1 MDLSVVIVNYNVRQF
16 LENALGSIQRAM
28 EGLQGEIFVVD
39 NASDDGSVEM
49 VRNAFPDVCL
59 IENRDNVGFARANNL
74 ALTRAR
80 GRFLLLINP
89 DTVVQEDTFRV
100 MIRFFDEHP
109 DAGLAGCK
117 ILNPNGSIQLPCRR
131 SFPTPWVAFTKVFG
145 LAGLF
150 PGSRLFGSYNLT
162 YLSPDETYPVDAV
175 SGSFMMLRRDVY
187 ETIGGLDEG
196 FFMYGEDLDWC
207 YRVQQSGKKVYYVH
221 STKIIHFK
229 GESTRRSEIDELK
242 VFYGA
247 MQVFV
252 EKHFGKSSIVKLL
265 LNAGI
270 VFRQSVAWV
279 GGILPPLLHAATD
292 FVLVDC
298 ALLLSAYLYF
308 DDFLLFPR
316 NASSVVWFIPSLIV
330 VMAVSALG
338 GYGKQRYKVRRA
350 SAAVIVGYVGISAA
364 VYFAKSLAY
373 SRAVVLIS
381 GLLSFLLVPGW
392 RLIVRMGWR
401 HSANKEGRKSLF
413 GSRTLIVGTGASA
426 QEVLRKL
433 RARVDDGY
441 DVRGFIALHN
451 KEVGEKLAGLEV
463 LGSIESAGKVIDEQ
477 RASEVIFSTD
487 GLSYTDIL
495 SIMARSRNRNVNFR
509 LVPNSLEAILGKTRI
524 DQLDTLPL
532 IDIDY
537 NIHQT
542 SNLAL
547 KRAFDLLL
555 GGILT
560 VLLYVPVW
568 LLSAGS
574 RRRPEG
580 GFAAIV
586 LRLPSVLT
594 GERSLV
600 GLPDEA
606 GFPLARRLAD
616 RYPGNRLGPYGL
628 MGLIQINMRDDMEYE
643 EMERYGLYYAKN
655 QSLVLDTEIIL
666 KSLFLMLKNNR
677 RHTRWQ
683 K

>member
-1 MDLSVVIVNYNVRQF
+1 
-16 LENALGSIQRAM
+16 
-28 EGLQGEIFVVD
+28 
-39 NASDDGSVEM
+39 VEM
-49 VRNAFPDVCL
+49 TRASFPDVCL
-59 IENRDNVGFARANNL
+59 IENKENLGFARANNL
-74 ALTRAR
+74 ALARAR

-100 MIRFFDEHP
+100 MLKFFDEHP

-131 SFPTPWVAFTKVFG
+131 SFPRPWVAFTKVFG
-145 LAGLF
+145 LAALF
-150 PGSRLFGSYNLT
+150 PGSRLFGRYNLT

-175 SGSFMMLRRDVY
+175 SGSFMMLSRETY
-187 ETIGGLDEG
+187 EKIGGLDEE

-242 VFYGA
+242 IFYGA

-252 EKHFGKSSIVKLL
+252 EKHFGRSGVVKLL
-265 LNAGI
+265 LNVGI
-270 VFRQSVAWV
+270 LFRQSVAWL
-279 GGILPPLLHAATD
+279 GRMLPPLLHAAAD

-308 DDFLLFPR
+308 GDLLLFPR
-316 NASSVVWFIPSLIV
+316 NASGVVWFFPSLIV
-330 VMAVSALG
+330 VLSISALG
-338 GYGKQRYKVRRA
+338 GYGKQRYSVRRA
-350 SAAVIVGYVGISAA
+350 GAAVIAGYIGISAA

-392 RLIVRMGWR
+392 RLVVRMGWR
-401 HSANKEGRKSLF
+401 HSAHKAGHKSLF
-413 GSRTLIVGTGASA
+413 GSRTLIVGTGSSA

-441 DVRGFIALHN
+441 DVRGFIALHSR
-451 KEVGEKLAGLEV
+451 EVGEKLAGLEV

-477 RASEVIFSTD
+477 HASEVIFSTD

-495 SIMARSRNRNVNFR
+495 SIMARSRNRSVNFR

-532 IDIDY
+532 IDIEY

-547 KRAFDLLL
+547 KRAFDLVL

-560 VLLYVPVW
+560 LVLYLPVW
-568 LLSAGS
+568 LFLSLR
-574 RRRPEG
+574 RRRPAA
-580 GFAAIV
+580 GFAPAILQLPRV
-586 LRLPSVLT
+586 LS

-600 GLPDEA
+600 GLPDDA
-606 GFPLARRLAD
+606 GSPLARRLAE
-616 RYPGNRLGPYGL
+616 RYPGNHLGPYGL
-628 MGLIQINMRDDMEYE
+628 TGLIQINMRDDLEYE

-655 QSLVLDTEIIL
+655 QSLVLDMEIIL
-666 KSLFLMLKNNR
+666 KSLFIGVKNNR
-677 RHTRWQ
+677 RLPLWQ

>member
-49 VRNAFPDVCL
+49 VRDAFPDVCL
-59 IENRDNVGFARANNL
+59 IENKENIGFARANNL

-145 LAGLF
+145 LAALF
-150 PGSRLFGSYNLT
+150 PGSRLFGRYNLT

-175 SGSFMMLRRDVY
+175 SGSFMMLRREVY

-252 EKHFGKSSIVKLL
+252 EKHFGKSSVVKLL

-270 VFRQSVAWV
+270 LFRQSVAWV
-279 GGILPPLLHAATD
+279 GRMLPPLLHAATD

-330 VMAVSALG
+330 VMSCLCFRRIRQAAIFG
-338 GYGKQRYKVRRA
+338 PAGKCCGDRRLCGNFRRGLLRKIAGLQPGSRADLRRA
-350 SAAVIVGYVGISAA
+350 QFSACSR
-364 VYFAKSLAY
+364 LALD
-373 SRAVVLIS
+373 RADGLAPQREQGGAQEPVRQQNADCGNRVVRA
-381 GLLSFLLVPGW
+381 G
-392 RLIVRMGWR
+392 
-401 HSANKEGRKSLF
+401 
-413 GSRTLIVGTGASA
+413 GAS
-426 QEVLRKL
+426 
-433 RARVDDGY
+433 
-441 DVRGFIALHN
+441 
-451 KEVGEKLAGLEV
+451 
-463 LGSIESAGKVIDEQ
+463 
-477 RASEVIFSTD
+477 
-487 GLSYTDIL
+487 
-495 SIMARSRNRNVNFR
+495 
-509 LVPNSLEAILGKTRI
+509 
-524 DQLDTLPL
+524 
-532 IDIDY
+532 
-537 NIHQT
+537 
-542 SNLAL
+542 
-547 KRAFDLLL
+547 
-555 GGILT
+555 
-560 VLLYVPVW
+560 
-568 LLSAGS
+568 
-574 RRRPEG
+574 
-580 GFAAIV
+580 
-586 LRLPSVLT
+586 
-594 GERSLV
+594 
-600 GLPDEA
+600 
-606 GFPLARRLAD
+606 
-616 RYPGNRLGPYGL
+616 
-628 MGLIQINMRDDMEYE
+628 
-643 EMERYGLYYAKN
+643 
-655 QSLVLDTEIIL
+655 
-666 KSLFLMLKNNR
+666 
-677 RHTRWQ
+677 
-683 K
+683 

>member
-1 MDLSVVIVNYNVRQF
+1 MDLSVIIVNYNVRQF
-16 LENALGSIQRAM
+16 LENALASIARAM
-28 EGLQGEIFVVD
+28 EGLEGEIFVVD

-49 VRNAFPDVCL
+49 VRSSFPEVCL
-59 IENRDNVGFARANNL
+59 IENRDNVGFARANNMAL
-74 ALTRAR
+74 AQAR

-100 MIRFFDEHP
+100 MLKFFEEHP

-117 ILNPNGSIQLPCRR
+117 ILNPDGSIQLPCRR

-145 LAGLF
+145 LAALF
-150 PGSRLFGSYNLT
+150 PRSRIFGRYNLT

-175 SGSFMMLRRDVY
+175 SGSFMMLRREAFDKV
-187 ETIGGLDEG
+187 GGLDED

-207 YRVQQSGKKVYYVH
+207 YRVQQAGFRVYYVH
-221 STKIIHFK
+221 GTKIIHFK
-229 GESTRRSEIDELK
+229 GESTRRSGIDELRI
-242 VFYGA
+242 FYGA

-252 EKHFGKSSIVKLL
+252 EKHFGASRAMRWV
-265 LNAGI
+265 LNTGI
-270 VFRQSVAWV
+270 VIRASMAWL
-279 GGILPPLLHAATD
+279 GRMLQPLFLAAID
-292 FVLVDC
+292 FLLVDC
-298 ALLLSAYLYF
+298 ALLLGAYLYF
-308 DDFLLFPR
+308 DDVLLFPR
-316 NASSVVWFIPSLIV
+316 NASVVVWFVPSMIV
-330 VMAVSALG
+330 VLAVSATG
-338 GYGKQRYKVRRA
+338 GYAKHRYAASRA
-350 SAAVIVGYVGISAA
+350 SVAVLAGYIGISAA

-381 GLLSFLLVPGW
+381 GLLSFLFIPGW
-392 RLIVRMGWR
+392 RLAVRMVWR
-401 HSANKEGRKSLF
+401 RGSHRSSRKSLF
-413 GSRTLIVGTGASA
+413 GSRTLIVGTGPAA

-451 KEVGEKLAGLEV
+451 REVGETVAGVEV

-537 NIHQT
+537 NIHRT
-542 SNLAL
+542 SNLL
-547 KRAFDLLL
+547 VKRAFDLVL

-560 VLLYVPVW
+560 IVLFVPTW
-568 LLSAGS
+568 LLLAVQ
-574 RRRPEG
+574 RRMPETALAKG
-580 GFAAIV
+580 ILQLPRV
-586 LRLPSVLT
+586 LS

-600 GLPDEA
+600 GLPADNDS
-606 GFPLARRLAD
+606 PLGQRLAA
-616 RYPGNRLGPYGL
+616 RYPGNHLGPYGL
-628 MGLIQINMRDDMEYE
+628 TGLIQINRRDDLEYE

-655 QSLVLDTEIIL
+655 QSLVLDLEIIL
-666 KSLFLMLKNNR
+666 KSLFNMPKNNR
-677 RHTRWQ
+677 RTSRWQ

>member
-1 MDLSVVIVNYNVRQF
+1 
-16 LENALGSIQRAM
+16 
-28 EGLQGEIFVVD
+28 
-39 NASDDGSVEM
+39 
-49 VRNAFPDVCL
+49 
-59 IENRDNVGFARANNL
+59 
-74 ALTRAR
+74 
-80 GRFLLLINP
+80 
-89 DTVVQEDTFRV
+89 
-100 MIRFFDEHP
+100 
-109 DAGLAGCK
+109 
-117 ILNPNGSIQLPCRR
+117 
-131 SFPTPWVAFTKVFG
+131 
-145 LAGLF
+145 
-150 PGSRLFGSYNLT
+150 
-162 YLSPDETYPVDAV
+162 LSPDETYPVDAV

-279 GGILPPLLHAATD
+279 GRILPPLLHAATD
-292 FVLVDC
+292 FILVDC

-316 NASSVVWFIPSLIV
+316 NASSVVWFIPSLFV

-338 GYGKQRYKVRRA
+338 GYGRQRFKVRRA

-413 GSRTLIVGTGASA
+413 GSRTLIVGTGASG

-509 LVPNSLEAILGKTRI
+509 LVPNSLEAIVGKTRI

-568 LLSAGS
+568 LLSAG
-574 RRRPEG
+574 RRRTPES
-580 GFAAIV
+580 GFAAAV
-586 LRLPSVLT
+586 LRLPTVLT

-606 GFPLARRLAD
+606 GFPLAQRLAD

-655 QSLVLDTEIIL
+655 QSLVLDAEIIL

>member
-1 MDLSVVIVNYNVRQF
+1 MDLSVIIVNYNVRHF
-16 LENALGSIQRAM
+16 LENSLGSIRRAM
-28 EGLQGEIFVVD
+28 EGLRGEIFVVD

-49 VRNAFPDVCL
+49 VRTSFPDVCM
-59 IENRDNVGFARANNL
+59 IENKENHGFARANNVAL
-74 ALTRAR
+74 ARAR

-100 MIRFFDEHP
+100 MMKFFDEHP

-117 ILNPNGSIQLPCRR
+117 ILNPDGTIQLPCRR

-145 LAGLF
+145 LAALF
-150 PGSRLFGSYNLT
+150 PGSRFFGRYNLT

-175 SGSFMMLRRDVY
+175 SGSFMMLRREVF
-187 ETIGGLDEG
+187 EKIGGLDEG

-229 GESTRRSEIDELK
+229 GESTRRSEIDEMK
-242 VFYGA
+242 IFYGA
-247 MQVFV
+247 MQLFV
-252 EKHFGKSSIVKLL
+252 EKHFGRSSIVKLL

-270 VFRQSVAWV
+270 LFRQCVAWL
-279 GGILPPLLHAATD
+279 GRTLPPLLHAATD

-308 DDFLLFPR
+308 GDVFLFPR
-316 NASSVVWFIPSLIV
+316 NASSVVWFFPSLIV
-330 VMAVSALG
+330 VLAVSALG
-338 GYGKQRYKVRRA
+338 GYGKQRYSVRRA
-350 SAAVIVGYVGISAA
+350 SLAVFAGYVGISAA

-392 RLIVRMGWR
+392 RLIVRLGWR
-401 HSANKEGRKSLF
+401 HSAHKAGRKSLF
-413 GSRTLIVGTGASA
+413 GSRTLIVGTGSSA

-441 DVRGFIALHN
+441 DVRGFIALHS
-451 KEVGEKLAGLEV
+451 KEVGEKIAGLEV

-487 GLSYTDIL
+487 GLLYTDIL
-495 SIMARSRNRNVNFR
+495 SIMARSRNRSVSFR

-524 DQLDTLPL
+524 DQLDTIPL

-537 NIHQT
+537 NIHRT

-547 KRAFDLLL
+547 KRAYDLLL
-555 GGILT
+555 GGIFT

-568 LLSAGS
+568 LICAL
-574 RRRPEG
+574 RRRTPEG
-580 GFAAIV
+580 GLAATV
-586 LRLPSVLT
+586 MRLPSVLS
-594 GERSLV
+594 GERSMV
-600 GLPDEA
+600 GLPDDA
-606 GFPLARRLAD
+606 DSPLVRRLAE

-628 MGLIQINMRDDMEYE
+628 TGLIQINMRDDLEYE

-655 QSLVLDTEIIL
+655 QSLVLDMEIIL
-666 KSLFLMLKNNR
+666 KSLFLALRNNR
-677 RHTRWQ
+677 RHRLWQ